1 MHTIMKNTWIL
12 LWVICLFLAGCG
24 TRSSQQMEM
33 KSEPAGDAL
42 QEAAA
47 AQESDSVTLA
57 ENGVAYYNLVRAE
70 NADNVS
76 VDLAVEF
83 RRVFQEKTGLA
94 LTFGTDWVKP
104 GNDPDMESM
113 EILFG
118 VTNRTDPETAAS
130 LGYRDWRIER
140 EGNKI
145 AILAKSPAALRDA
158 ADAFFKELVMTTEE
172 NSVTLNHLPI
182 SGTAFLAAG
191 EVPDYPFGTLKG
203 TYESSGSTVVVRV
216 EKTNAEEFAA
226 YRKILEEASFSLYDE
241 NTIDGNLY
249 ATYVNDETTVNI
261 SHVTGMGIT
270 RVVYEKR
277 GDLCPL
283 TDPCEEKYD
292 TLLTGMKGETVVA
305 AEGMG
310 FIIRL
315 ADGSFCIIDGGMG
328 DPDHVDSNKLMNILR
343 EQMPEGQEKPVIAAW
358 LFSHL
363 HGDHIGV
370 FNCFS
375 LDFHDQIV
383 LERLVFNFPKEE
395 EVEKSD
401 SPYMLDNTIYR
412 YTQFKK
418 NLAEFY
424 PDVPVLKVHTGNR
437 FKLRN
442 AEFEILYTLDDL
454 YPKSILN
461 GGMNESSVLYKMTI
475 GGQTTLWTGDF
486 AFNATDLVL
495 AEFGDALKC
504 DILQMAHH
512 GINGTIPFYSR
523 VDPTYALWPVWAGG
537 YESMKGN
544 EQNKWLIDNSNVK
557 HIIVTG
563 VGTWTIKLP
572 YNPVDGTFDR
582 TPTWRTKHPVY
593 PALLGE

>member
-1 MHTIMKNTWIL
+1 MRKTCIML
-12 LWVICLFLAGCG
+12 LAAFLLLAGCKG
-24 TRSSQQMEM
+24 TSPAEQ
-33 KSEPAGDAL
+33 EPSGEEIPVSVETPEPDA
-42 QEAAA
+42 QP
-47 AQESDSVTLA
+47 VILA
-57 ENGVAYYNLVRAE
+57 ENGTAYFSLVRAE
-70 NADNVS
+70 NADNQS
-76 VDLAVEF
+76 VDIAVEF
-83 RRVFQEKTGLA
+83 RRTFEEKTGISLA
-94 LTFGTDWVKP
+94 FGTDWEKP
-104 GNDPDMESM
+104 GTAPDMETK
-113 EILFG
+113 EILLG
-118 VTNRTDPETAAS
+118 VTNRTDPETVSS
-130 LGYRDWRIER
+130 LGYRDWKIEE
-140 EGNKI
+140 EGNKVV
-145 AILAKSPAALRDA
+145 ILAKSPAALRA
-158 ADAFFKELVMTTEE
+158 AAEAFFTDQVLTMEE
-172 NSVTLNHLPI
+172 NSVTLNHLPL
-182 SGTAFLAAG
+182 SGTAALAAG
-191 EVPDYPFGTLKG
+191 EVPDFPFGTLKG

-226 YRKILEEASFSLYDE
+226 YRTMLEDAGFTLYDD

-261 SHVTGMGIT
+261 SHVPGMELT

-283 TDPCEEKYD
+283 TDPYEEKYE

-343 EQMPEGQEKPVIAAW
+343 SQMPEGQEKPVIAAW
-358 LFSHL
+358 LFSLL

-401 SPYMLDNTIYR
+401 SPYMLDDTIYR

-418 NLAEFY
+418 NLEEFY

-437 FKLRN
+437 FQVRN
-442 AEFEILYTLDDL
+442 ASFEILYTLDDL

-461 GGMNESSVLYKMTI
+461 GGMNECSILYKMTL

-495 AEFGDALKC
+495 EEFGEALKC

-512 GINGTIPFYSR
+512 GINGTVPFYSR
-523 VDPTYALWPVWAGG
+523 VDPTYVLWPVWAGG
-537 YESMKGN
+537 FESMRN
-544 EQNKWLIDNSNVK
+544 SEQNKWLIDSPNVK

-563 VGTWTIKLP
+563 VGTWTIRLP
-572 YNPVDGTFDR
+572 YAPLEGTFDR
-582 TPTWRTKHPVY
+582 TPTWRTKY
-593 PALLGE
+593 PAYPNLLGE